1 MKITDSM
8 QKVLK
13 RAEKEAAKIKSV
25 KPILEDKLPE
35 AINFVTTDEHLLQP
49 KVEGVLSV
57 SDHEPT
63 FMIPSPQD
71 EDKIKKGFKT
81 SEFWL
86 ILAFSLA
93 NIFGA
98 AAQILPP
105 KSALAAA
112 SISTGIYTFGRTALK
127 LKALFSSLFHKNS
140 N

>member
-1 MKITDSM
+1 MTDSF

-25 KPILEDKLPE
+25 APVTAEELPILINSFEPVGELKEPYFPTLPTLE
-35 AINFVTTDEHLLQP
+35 N
-49 KVEGVLSV
+49 
-57 SDHEPT
+57 SDGN
-63 FMIPSPQD
+63 
-71 EDKIKKGFKT
+71 IKKGFKT

-86 ILAFSLA
+86 TLAFSLA

-105 KSALAAA
+105 KSAFAAA
-112 SISTGIYTFGRTALK
+112 GISTGIYTFGRTALK
-127 LKALFSSLFHKNS
+127 LKSLFSSLFHKNS

>member
-1 MKITDSM
+1 M

-25 KPILEDKLPE
+25 API
-35 AINFVTTDEHLLQP
+35 
-49 KVEGVLSV
+49 VEGTLISGFEPIGGLKE
-57 SDHEPT
+57 SDFDSSPYSGIVPT
-63 FMIPSPQD
+63 LENS
-71 EDKIKKGFKT
+71 EDKIKKGVKT

-86 ILAFSLA
+86 TLAFSLA

-112 SISTGIYTFGRTALK
+112 GISTGIYTFGRTALK
-127 LKALFSSLFHKNS
+127 LKSLFSSLFHKNS